1 MKVHP
6 SPFKPKITIRYNY
19 TPQPT
24 TPSSRQKKLQR
35 LPHIFTKVLELP
47 FYADTEVTVVE
58 TSESLKFVV
67 DTDIAGE
74 MTVPE
79 MATARLSDG
88 ELVVVVPKTINQEI
102 KRMFLNK
109 REHYAY
115 NHIDETTFAYNNLE
129 EEADDSFGYNL
140 HDLMNDPKMLS
151 RYMDLADFNFFNC
164 FHDEF
169 DDQDFL

>member
-47 FYADTEVTVVE
+47 FYADAEVTVVE

-74 MTVPE
+74 IGASTIEICPGVTKTVMTVPE
-79 MATARLSDG
+79 MATARFSDG
-88 ELVVVVPKTINQEI
+88 ELVVVVPK
-102 KRMFLNK
+102 
-109 REHYAY
+109 AY
-115 NHIDETTFAYNNLE
+115 
-129 EEADDSFGYNL
+129 
-140 HDLMNDPKMLS
+140 
-151 RYMDLADFNFFNC
+151 
-164 FHDEF
+164 
-169 DDQDFL
+169 